1 MSYTFSRRDFMKYSA
16 VAAVAVAGSSMFTG
30 CGSISNPN
38 RPSATYDAAHDSE
51 LSFGGKSGGVLGF
64 GGTADSQTLLA
75 GATYDKEDTKTLIL
89 PFKHVAVSQGVSCK
103 GYSYQIDIVDN
114 DDKYKSYTDG
124 SDCGSTK
131 VSISDAGGCTG
142 MEPLKEYKPTITVKN
157 IDFTGVKK
165 VAVRYFPRH
174 NALGAQNDAYS
185 DVYATWDITSL
196 FNPAT

>member
-38 RPSATYDAAHDSE
+38 RPFGTYTGEDCQ
-51 LSFGGKSGGVLGF
+51 LTFGGKSGGVLGF
-64 GGTADSQTLLA
+64 GGTADSQTLLT
-75 GATYDKEDTKTLIL
+75 GATYDKEGTKTLIL

-103 GYSYQIDIVDN
+103 GYSYQIDIVDKDGN
-114 DDKYKSYTDG
+114 YKSYTDG
-124 SDCGSTK
+124 SDCGSNK
-131 VSISDAGGCTG
+131 VSISDADGCTG
-142 MEPLKEYKPTITVKN
+142 MVPLQEYKPIITVKN
-157 IDFTGVKK
+157 IDFTYVEK

-174 NALGAQNDAYS
+174 NALGSVNDAYS